1 VSGFLLDT
9 NVASERR
16 KGTRMNPGVAAWFD
30 SVEDDDLFLSVLV
43 LGELRKGVER
53 ARFHDPIKA
62 GALERWLAGLD
73 QTFGDQVLPIT
84 AAVAD
89 VWGRFS
95 AIRPIST
102 VDGLLAATAVVH
114 DLTLVTRNISDVAHT
129 GVRLLNPFSAE

>member
-1 VSGFLLDT
+1 
-9 NVASERR
+9 
-16 KGTRMNPGVAAWFD
+16 MNPGVAAWFD
-30 SVEDDDLFLSVLV
+30 SVEDDGLFLSVLV

-53 ARFHDPIKA
+53 ARSNDPIKA
-62 GALERWLAGLD
+62 VALERWLAGLN
-73 QTFGDQVLPIT
+73 QAFGDQVLPIT

-89 VWGRFS
+89 VWGRVS

-114 DLTLVTRNISDVAHT
+114 DLTLVTRNVSDVAHT